1 MKSRDYTT
9 AIRVNVSPGKAFD
22 AINDVRGWW
31 AGEIKGTTAKVGDEF
46 TYAYENFHRTK
57 QRVIELVPGKK
68 VAWLVLKGSLNFVEN
83 KSEWDG
89 TRIEFEIA
97 RKSEKT
103 EIRFTHV
110 GLHPELECF
119 DACSNAWGSLVKT
132 CLRDLIVSGKR
143 ATMEDF

>member
-9 AIRVNVSPGKAFD
+9 TIQVIVSPGKVFD

-31 AGEIKGTTAKVGDEF
+31 AGEIKGKTAKVGDEF
-46 TYAYENFHRTK
+46 TYAYENFHRSK
-57 QRVIELVPGKK
+57 QRVVEHVPGKK

-83 KSEWDG
+83 KGEWDG
-89 TRIEFEIA
+89 TRIEFTIA
-97 RKSEKT
+97 RKGEKT

-110 GLHPELECF
+110 GLNPDLECF
-119 DACSNAWGSLVKT
+119 DACSNAWGSLVRT
-132 CLRDLIVSGKR
+132 SLCNLIVSGKR

>member
-9 AIRVNVSPGKAFD
+9 TLRVNASPDKAFD

-31 AGEIKGTTAKVGDEF
+31 AGEIRGKTTKVGDEF
-46 TYAYENFHRTK
+46 TYAYENFHRSK
-57 QRVIELVPGKK
+57 QRVIELAPGKK
-68 VAWLVLKGSLNFVEN
+68 IAWLVLKGSLNFVED

-97 RKSEKT
+97 RKAEKT

-110 GLHPELECF
+110 GLHADLECF
-119 DACSNAWGSLVKT
+119 DACSNAWGALVKT
-132 CLRDLIVSGKR
+132 SLRNLIVSGKR
-143 ATMEDF
+143 ATKEDF

>member
-1 MKSRDYTT
+1 MKPRDYTT
-9 AIRVNVSPGKAFD
+9 TLRVNASPGKAFD

-31 AGEIKGTTAKVGDEF
+31 AGEIRGNTAKVGDEF
-46 TYAYENFHRTK
+46 TYAYENFHRSK
-57 QRVIELVPGKK
+57 QRVVELVPGKK
-68 VAWLVLKGSLNFVEN
+68 IAWLVLKGALNFVEN

-97 RKSEKT
+97 HKAEKT
-103 EIRFTHV
+103 EIHFTHV
-110 GLHPELECF
+110 GLHADLECF

-132 CLRDLIVSGKR
+132 SLRNLIVSGRR

>member
-9 AIRVNVSPGKAFD
+9 VLRVGAGPRDAFD

-31 AGEIKGTTAKVGDEF
+31 AGEINGKTAEVGDEF
-46 TYAYENFHRTK
+46 TYTYENFHRSK

-68 VAWLVLKGSLNFVEN
+68 VAWLVVKGSLNFVEN

-89 TRIEFEIA
+89 TRIEFFIA
-97 RKSEKT
+97 RKGDKT
-103 EIRFTHV
+103 EIRFTHL
-110 GLHPELECF
+110 GLHPDLECF
-119 DACSNAWGSLVKT
+119 DACANAWGSLVKT

-143 ATMEDF
+143 ATMADF

>member
-9 AIRVNVSPGKAFD
+9 TLRVDASPGKAFD

-31 AGEIKGTTAKVGDEF
+31 AGEIKGKTAKVGDEF
-46 TYAYENFHRTK
+46 TYAYENFHRST
-57 QRVIELVPGKK
+57 QRVVELVPGKK
-68 VAWLVLKGSLNFVEN
+68 IAWLVLNGSLNFVEN
-83 KSEWDG
+83 KREWDG
-89 TRIEFEIA
+89 TRIEFTIS
-97 RKSEKT
+97 RKGGKT

-110 GLHPELECF
+110 GLNPDLECF

-132 CLRDLIVSGKR
+132 ALRNLIVSGKR